1 MLFLGIFVDMQLL
14 SVYKQAFSNLQR
26 NIWVLSISMFINRC
40 GSMVL
45 LFTSLY
51 LTRDLHFSIA
61 DAGMVMSCY
70 GIGSVLGSYSGGWL
84 TDRRSYYDIMV
95 SSLLVCAGVLMLMTV
110 VTSLAGIAAIMF
122 FYAFTADIF
131 RPANSKAIAIFS
143 DATNRT
149 RSVSLVRLAVNLGFS
164 VGPAVGGFVAVHLGY
179 TWLFVID
186 ASTSVLAALML
197 MFYLPRKKVELKKS
211 DHAVLND
218 VSTSAYRD
226 WKYLL
231 FIVGVAIYGTCF
243 FQIFASVPQYFNK
256 VCHYSEDV
264 IGLLLALNGFLVVLI
279 EMPMVMVLEKNP
291 RTYTYIIA
299 GVLCLPI
306 SFLILKYGA
315 GLLITA
321 IIYTIVITFSEIFAM
336 PFMMNYSLSRPKKER
351 QGQYSALYSIAYGI
365 ANIAAPS
372 VGLGIAAVYG
382 FDNMFNFIIV
392 LSCLLAIGFYW
403 LKQSSDK
410 VKVI

>member
-1 MLFLGIFVDMQLL
+1 
-14 SVYKQAFSNLQR
+14 
-26 NIWVLSISMFINRC
+26 MFINRC

-51 LTRDLHFSIA
+51 MTRDLHFSIA
-61 DAGMVMSCY
+61 DAGMAMSFY
-70 GIGSVLGSYSGGWL
+70 GIGSVLGSYFGGWL
-84 TDRRSYYDIMV
+84 TDRRSYYDIMIT
-95 SSLLVCAGVLMLMTV
+95 SLLVCAAVLMLMTV
-110 VTSLAGIAAIMF
+110 VTSLSGITAIMF
-122 FYAFTADIF
+122 LYAFTADVF
-131 RPANSKAIAIFS
+131 RPANSKAIAVFS
-143 DATNRT
+143 DASNRT

-179 TWLFVID
+179 KWLFVID

-197 MFYLPRKKVELKKS
+197 MFYLPRKKVELQKS

-256 VCHYSEDV
+256 VCHYNEDV

-279 EMPMVMVLEKNP
+279 EMPLVMILERNQ
-291 RTYTYIIA
+291 RTYNYIII

-306 SFLILKYGA
+306 SFLILKYGQ
-315 GLLITA
+315 GLLLMA
-321 IIYTIVITFSEIFAM
+321 IVYTIVITFSEIFAM

-372 VGLGIAAVYG
+372 VGLGIAAAYG

-403 LKQSSDK
+403 LKQSNEK
-410 VKVI
+410 VKTI

>member
-1 MLFLGIFVDMQLL
+1 
-14 SVYKQAFSNLQR
+14 
-26 NIWVLSISMFINRC
+26 MFINRC

-61 DAGMVMSCY
+61 NAGMVMSCY
-70 GIGSVLGSYSGGWL
+70 GIGSVLGSYFGGWL

-95 SSLLVCAGVLMLMTV
+95 SSLLVCAAVLMLMTV

-122 FYAFTADIF
+122 FYAFTADVF
-131 RPANSKAIAIFS
+131 RPANSKAIAVFS
-143 DATNRT
+143 DSSNRT

-186 ASTSVLAALML
+186 AATSVLAALML

-306 SFLILKYGA
+306 SFLILKFGA

-372 VGLGIAAVYG
+372 VGLGIAAAYG

-403 LKQSSDK
+403 LKQSSEK